1 MTGFRLREVNYSS
14 NTRKGLKSY
23 LLSDGRC
30 FPEVDSIHVG
40 KQIFSMFVKGCH
52 LTVCLW
58 DLQSIWIYYQPHPP
72 HPYSSGSFQRKYP
85 QTPFSPCAG
94 DYPNWLSPQIREW
107 VHYSCCLLIIVIMMV

>member
-85 QTPFSPCAG
+85 QTPFSPYVLETIPTG
-94 DYPNWLSPQIREW
+94 SVLKLENGF
-107 VHYSCCLLIIVIMMV
+107 IIVAVC